1 MYKKIF
7 KFLVWLGSVM
17 GDREKKY
24 TKRHEGVN
32 QKEIDKQNKKP
43 PKVNYRANYENK

>member
-1 MYKKIF
+1 
-7 KFLVWLGSVM
+7 M

-43 PKVNYRANYENK
+43 LK